1 MKAEIEHISQ
11 YTLQGFRDA
20 LDIVVRE
27 RKHLAMLEAP
37 PLSAVQDW
45 VGSNIKKGIPQFVAL
60 VDGTVVGWCDV
71 MPKEKEG
78 FKHVGVLGMGVL
90 PNYRRCG
97 IGTKLLRETVAAAR
111 AFGLERI
118 ELEVFASN
126 DAAVAL
132 YLRHGFVEEGRL
144 RKSRK
149 LDGAYDD
156 QILMARFL
164 VPEGTVEQADQ
175 H

>member
-1 MKAEIEHISQ
+1 MKTEIERISQ
-11 YTLQGFRDA
+11 HTVQGFRAA

-37 PLSAVQDW
+37 PLSVVQDW
-45 VGSNIKKGIPQFVAL
+45 VGDNTKKGIPQFIAL

-90 PNYRRCG
+90 PDYRRCG
-97 IGTKLLRETVAAAR
+97 IGTQLLQETVAAAR
-111 AFGLERI
+111 QFGLERI

-126 DAAVAL
+126 YAAVAL
-132 YLRHGFVEEGRL
+132 YLRRGFAEEGRL

-164 VPEGTVEQADQ
+164 VSEGSAEQADQ
-175 H
+175 L